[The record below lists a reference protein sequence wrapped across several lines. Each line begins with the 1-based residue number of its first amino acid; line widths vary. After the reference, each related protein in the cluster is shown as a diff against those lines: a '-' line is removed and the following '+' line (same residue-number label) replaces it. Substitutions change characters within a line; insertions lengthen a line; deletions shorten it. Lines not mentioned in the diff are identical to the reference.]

1 MNDRNT
7 AKSLDFHSVVEAWDR
22 ADEAHIHPL
31 WEGNRHSYWASGA
44 HQAKQVDEWAPS
56 GATVVDF
63 GCGNGRLT
71 IPLALA
77 GYDTIAV
84 DSSVIMLKRLRERID
99 LADMEDGI
107 TSIQSDGTDLADK
120 LGKKKADVIVARAV
134 LIHHDYD
141 GVEKIVTSLAKAMKP
156 GGYLIADW
164 PLGDRP
170 GERSTWISVTTWD
183 AAHRMRVAEKAG
195 LTPAR
200 VGDEPTV
207 WRKA

>member
-1 MNDRNT
+1 MTDRT
-7 AKSLDFHSVVEAWDR
+7 PAKSLDFHSVVQAWDR

-31 WEGNRHSYWASGA
+31 WAESQPGYWASGD
-44 HQAKQVDEWAPS
+44 HQARQVDKWAS
-56 GATVVDF
+56 KGATVIDF

-84 DSSVIMLKRLRERID
+84 DSSSVMLQRLKARTD
-99 LADMEDGI
+99 LAGMKGI
-107 TSIQSDGTDLADK
+107 KSVQSDGSDLSDK
-120 LGKKKADVIVARAV
+120 LGKKKADVIVVRAV
-134 LIHHDYD
+134 LIHHDYA
-141 GVEKIVTSLAKAMKP
+141 GVEQIVTGLAKAMKP

-164 PLGDRP
+164 PLSDRP
-170 GERSTWISVTTWD
+170 EERSTWISVTTWS
-183 AAHRMRVAEKAG
+183 AAHRLHIAEKAG

-200 VGDEPTV
+200 VGEEPTV